1 MIDYIEIIDC
11 ISNKDESKVYIVKDK
26 NAGIQLVMRE
36 ILYSESTYNLY
47 SKLRDIKNPYLP
59 IIYDVQTDKDKLY
72 IIEEYAEGVT
82 ISKMIGGGHIFSD
95 AETKNIALMLC
106 DVLSVLHNQNIVHRD
121 IKPSNIIY
129 TTDNK
134 IKLIDFG
141 AARIYDNNQNN
152 DTKYLGTVGY
162 APPEQYGFCQT
173 DIRADIYSLGI
184 TLFEM
189 LTGKLP
195 NSGVIYNGKLSG
207 IIQKCI
213 AFDPKNRFE
222 NVVILKRNLLS
233 DNKTNLIKWNNETKR
248 NVFIVLAATILV
260 PILVV
265 LLVES
270 IYAVINYS
278 YKKAEEKSDLV
289 SMQYNYDTVMEY
301 KKKGDYSLALSYT
314 ESILDIK
321 PTTKGMQKMYDD
333 TLNIKRELEE
343 TISRIKAEKEAK
355 CTEMIN
361 KYVFN
366 GELAVNL
373 ATVYDESTD
382 IPSLW
387 YYSDT
392 QNSADGD
399 YYRIIQTSMSAG
411 SYLSTYYAYAN
422 GKVIVKYEMDN
433 RDIDGYTKAT
443 FKLTEK

>member
-11 ISNKDESKVYIVKDK
+11 ISDKDESKVYIVKDK

-59 IIYDVQTDKDKLY
+59 IIYDVQTDKNKLY
-72 IIEEYAEGVT
+72 IIEEYVKGVT
-82 ISKMIGGGHIFSD
+82 ISKIMKGGHIFSD
-95 AETKNIALMLC
+95 DETKDIALMLC

-173 DIRADIYSLGI
+173 DIRADIYSLGV
-184 TLFEM
+184 TLFKM

-222 NVVILKRNLLS
+222 NVVILKRNLLN
-233 DNKTNLIKWNNETKR
+233 DDKTNLIKRNNETKR
-248 NVFIVLAATILV
+248 NVFSVLAAIILV
-260 PILVV
+260 PILFVG
-265 LLVES
+265 S
-270 IYAVINYS
+270 ISIVIDYS
-278 YKKAEEKSDLV
+278 NKKSDLV
-289 SMQYNYDTVMEY
+289 SMQYDYDSVMKY
-301 KKKGDYSLALSYT
+301 KKEGNYSLALSYT
-314 ESILDIK
+314 ESILDTK

-373 ATVYDESTD
+373 ATVYDEQTD

-387 YYSDT
+387 YYSGT

-399 YYRIIQTSMSAG
+399 YYRIVQTSMSTDTHLG
-411 SYLSTYYAYAN
+411 TYYAYAN
-422 GKVIVKYEMDN
+422 GKVIVKEEMDN
-433 RDIDGYTKAT
+433 RDSGYTKAT

>member
-11 ISNKDESKVYIVKDK
+11 ISDKDESKVYIVKDK
-26 NAGIQLVMRE
+26 NTGIQLVMRE

-82 ISKMIGGGHIFSD
+82 LSKMISGGHIFSD

-222 NVVILKRNLLS
+222 NVVILKRNLLN
-233 DNKTNLIKWNNETKR
+233 DDKTNLIKRNNETKR
-248 NVFIVLAATILV
+248 NVFIVLATIILV
-260 PILVV
+260 PTLFVG
-265 LLVES
+265 S
-270 IYAVINYS
+270 IFMAINYS
-278 YKKAEEKSDLV
+278 DKKSEEEKAVRDLK
-289 SMQYNYDTVMEY
+289 SMQDKYDTVMEY
-301 KKKGDYSLALSYT
+301 KNDGDYSLALSYT
-314 ESILDIK
+314 ESILDTK
-321 PTTKGMQKMYDD
+321 PTTEDMQKVYDD
-333 TLNIKRELEE
+333 TLNVKRELEE
-343 TISRIKAEKEAK
+343 TMSRIKADKEAK
-355 CTEMIN
+355 CTEMID

-373 ATVYDESTD
+373 AAVYDRNTSS
-382 IPSLW
+382 PSLW

-399 YYRIIQTSMSAG
+399 YYRVIQTLMSTG
-411 SYLSTYYAYAN
+411 LYLNTYYAYAN
-422 GKVIVKYEMDN
+422 GKVIVKDETDN
-433 RDIDGYTKAT
+433 RDVDVYTKAT

>member
-11 ISNKDESKVYIVKDK
+11 ISDKDESKVYIVKDK

-36 ILYSESTYNLY
+36 ILYSESAYNLY
-47 SKLRDIKNPYLP
+47 LKLRDIKNPYLP
-59 IIYDVQTDKDKLY
+59 IIYDIQTDKDKLY

-82 ISKMIGGGHIFSD
+82 LSKMISGGHIFSD

-129 TTDNK
+129 TMDNK

-222 NVVILKRNLLS
+222 NVVILKRNLLN
-233 DNKTNLIKWNNETKR
+233 DDKTNLIKRNNETKR
-248 NVFIVLAATILV
+248 NVFIVLAAIILV
-260 PILVV
+260 PILFVG
-265 LLVES
+265 S
-270 IYAVINYS
+270 ISIVIDYS
-278 YKKAEEKSDLV
+278 NKKSDLV
-289 SMQYNYDTVMEY
+289 SMQYNYDSVMEY
-301 KKKGDYSLALSYT
+301 KKKGNYSLALSYT
-314 ESILDIK
+314 ESILDTK

-373 ATVYDESTD
+373 ATVYDEETD

-387 YYSDT
+387 YYSGT

-399 YYRIIQTSMSAG
+399 YYRIIQTSMSTG
-411 SYLSTYYAYAN
+411 SYLGTYYAYAN

-443 FKLTEK
+443 FKMTEK